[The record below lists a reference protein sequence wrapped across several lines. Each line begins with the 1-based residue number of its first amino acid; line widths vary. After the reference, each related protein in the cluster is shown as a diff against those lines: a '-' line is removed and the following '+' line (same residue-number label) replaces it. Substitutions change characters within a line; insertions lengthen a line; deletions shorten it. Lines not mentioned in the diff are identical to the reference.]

1 MLLGVQRRSAR
12 GISVDANYT
21 LSKCEGHPTQGGTT
35 PNVNSGYVNP
45 YDIDYDYGACT
56 ADRRHVFN
64 LTGGYQTPEF
74 DRRLL
79 RALASNW
86 RVSMIYR
93 VSSGSPLTV
102 TVTGDPAGT
111 GIGGQRANL
120 VGDPYGDRD
129 STSNYLN
136 FASFSAPAP
145 GEYGR
150 QRRGDIY
157 GPGTRNVDISLVRL
171 FRLDTHQIEARVESF
186 NLMNWTRYNNPSATF
201 SAPNTFGRIT
211 TALDPR
217 IMQFALKYAF

>member
-1 MLLGVQRRSAR
+1 MPFDEHTALGEQTYRGMLLGVRRRSAR

-45 YDIDYDYGACT
+45 SDIDYDYGACGPQT
-56 ADRRHVFN
+56 GATCSTSPAD
-64 LTGGYQTPEF
+64 YQTPEF
-74 DRRLL
+74 DSRLL
-79 RALASNW
+79 RAIGSDW

-102 TVTGDPAGT
+102 TVTSDPAGT

-120 VGDPYGDRD
+120 NGDPYGDRD

-136 FASFSAPAP
+136 FASFSAPAA

-150 QRRGDIY
+150 QRRGDVY

-171 FRLDTHQIEARVESF
+171 FRVSTHTESRRGS
-186 NLMNWTRYNNPSATF
+186 NRS
-201 SAPNTFGRIT
+201 I
-211 TALDPR
+211 
-217 IMQFALKYAF
+217 

>member
-1 MLLGVQRRSAR
+1 M
-12 GISVDANYT
+12 
-21 LSKCEGHPTQGGTT
+21 
-35 PNVNSGYVNP
+35 
-45 YDIDYDYGACT
+45 
-56 ADRRHVFN
+56 
-64 LTGGYQTPEF
+64 
-74 DRRLL
+74 

-186 NLMNWTRYNNPSATF
+186 NLMNWTRYNNPSANF

>member
-1 MLLGVQRRSAR
+1 MLLGVTRRSAR

-45 YDIDYDYGACT
+45 TDIDYDYGACT

-74 DRRLL
+74 DGRLL
-79 RALASNW
+79 RAIGSDW

-93 VSSGSPLTV
+93 ASSGSPLTV

-120 VGDPYGDRD
+120 NGDPYGDRD
-129 STSNYLN
+129 STTNYLN
-136 FASFSAPAP
+136 FASFSAPAA

-150 QRRGDIY
+150 QRRGDVY
-157 GPGTRNVDISLVRL
+157 GPGTRNVDIALVRVCS
-171 FRLDTHQIEARVESF
+171 AS
-186 NLMNWTRYNNPSATF
+186 TRTRSRRASNRST
-201 SAPNTFGRIT
+201 
-211 TALDPR
+211 
-217 IMQFALKYAF
+217 